1 MNMNEIEQLKRLIVE
16 PMIATVEEKLKSHV
30 EQVSGIVDE
39 GMNQIKGLDTRVK
52 SLESA
57 QTKALWGWG
66 AISVGISVAL
76 TAAWNYLKSKVRFS

>member
-30 EQVSGIVDE
+30 DQVNGIVNGGMKEVE
-39 GMNQIKGLDTRVK
+39 GLKTRVA

-57 QTKALWGWG
+57 KTKALWGWG

-76 TAAWNYLKSKVRFS
+76 TASWNYLKSKVSLH